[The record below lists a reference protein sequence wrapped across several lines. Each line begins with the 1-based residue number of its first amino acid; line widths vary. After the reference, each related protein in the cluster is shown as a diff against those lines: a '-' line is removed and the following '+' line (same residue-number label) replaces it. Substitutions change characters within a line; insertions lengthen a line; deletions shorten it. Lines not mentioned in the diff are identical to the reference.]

1 MDSML
6 LLKLEKRASSNN
18 SSRMEEDGGW
28 GQAAGRTRGYVM
40 RRGLAPRRPGRSR
53 QAAQHRNQGGAGDK
67 TRGETGCS
75 MTGKQLQILSFSP
88 LSLLPLSPL
97 SCWLLAFSL
106 STPLCCCAVDQRQEQ
121 MATAVY
127 LSRAG
132 SSRAAR
138 REEGRREG

>member
-1 MDSML
+1 MG
-6 LLKLEKRASSNN
+6 AS
-18 SSRMEEDGGW
+18 
-28 GQAAGRTRGYVM
+28 
-40 RRGLAPRRPGRSR
+40 RRPDKGVCDETRARSQEAR
-53 QAAQHRNQGGAGDK
+53 QIEAGSSQGITRNSKQHRNQGGAGDK